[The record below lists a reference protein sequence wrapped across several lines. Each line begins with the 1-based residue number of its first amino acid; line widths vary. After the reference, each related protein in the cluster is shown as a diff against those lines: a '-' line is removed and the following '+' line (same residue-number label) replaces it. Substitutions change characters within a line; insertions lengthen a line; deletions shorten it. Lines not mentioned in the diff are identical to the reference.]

1 MIAMKLSFSTIGCPK
16 YTLDEV
22 VSTAQGSGYEGVEI
36 RFLRGE
42 VALEKLE
49 EFSPAG
55 LKATKAKLDAAGLA
69 VACLDTSVRFT
80 SPDPDERAKQ
90 QATALTYARM
100 AAELGT
106 SYIRVFGGAVP
117 DSSPEREETTKRI
130 AEGLAEAAA
139 AVKTEGV
146 TAVLET
152 HDSFC
157 TSTQVAEL
165 LSYAPN
171 DDLAILWDVLH
182 SYRSGESLVD
192 TWRALGDRI
201 RHVHLKDSSVY
212 SPTEFNFE
220 LTGEGTMP
228 IKEFAAL
235 LQRGGYDGY
244 LSFEWEKAWHPEI
257 EEPEVAIPQ
266 YASYMRPLL
275 AEVAAQ

>member
-1 MIAMKLSFSTIGCPK
+1 MKLSFSTLGCPK

-22 VSTAQGSGYEGVEI
+22 VSTARDSGYDGVEI

-42 VALEKLE
+42 VVLENLE
-49 EFSPAG
+49 EFSPSG
-55 LKATKAKLDAAGLA
+55 IRATKAKLDAAGVA

-90 QATALTYARM
+90 HQAALTYARM

-130 AEGLAEAAA
+130 AEGLAEAATS
-139 AVKTEGV
+139 VKAEGV

-157 TSTQVAEL
+157 TSAQVNEL

-182 SYRSGESLVD
+182 SYRTGESLED
-192 TWRALGDRI
+192 TWRALGSRI

-228 IKEFAAL
+228 IREFAAL
-235 LQRGGYDGY
+235 LHREGYDGY

-266 YASYMRPLL
+266 YAAYMRPLL
-275 AEVAAQ
+275 AEVAAE

>member
-1 MIAMKLSFSTIGCPK
+1 MKLSFSTLGCPK

-22 VSTAQGSGYEGVEI
+22 VSTAKDNGYEGVEI

-42 VALEKLE
+42 VALENLE
-49 EFSPAG
+49 EFSPSG
-55 LKATKAKLDAAGLA
+55 IRKTKAALDAAEVA

-80 SPDPDERAKQ
+80 SPDPAERAKQ
-90 QATALTYARM
+90 QNAALTYARM

-117 DSSPEREETTKRI
+117 ESSPEREETTKRI

-139 AVKTEGV
+139 AVKAEGI

-182 SYRSGESLVD
+182 SYRTGESLED

-201 RHVHLKDSSVY
+201 RHVHLKDSSRY

-220 LTGEGTMP
+220 LTGAGTMP
-228 IKEFAAL
+228 IREFTAL
-235 LQRGGYDGY
+235 LQREGYEGY

-266 YASYMRPLL
+266 YAAYMRPLL
-275 AEVAAQ
+275 AEVAAR

>member
-1 MIAMKLSFSTIGCPK
+1 MKLSFSTLGCPK

-22 VSTAQGSGYEGVEI
+22 VSTAKDNGYEGVEI

-42 VALEKLE
+42 VALENLE
-49 EFSPAG
+49 EFSPSG
-55 LKATKAKLDAAGLA
+55 IRKTKAALDAAGVT

-80 SPDPDERAKQ
+80 SPDPAERAKQ
-90 QATALTYARM
+90 QNAALTYARM

-117 DSSPEREETTKRI
+117 ESPPEREETTKRI

-139 AVKTEGV
+139 AVKAEGI

-182 SYRSGESLVD
+182 SYRTGESLED

-201 RHVHLKDSSVY
+201 RHVHLKDSSRY

-220 LTGEGTMP
+220 LTGAGTMP
-228 IKEFAAL
+228 IREFAGL
-235 LQRGGYDGY
+235 LQREGYDGY

-266 YASYMRPLL
+266 YAAYMRPLL
-275 AEVAAQ
+275 AEVAAR

>member
-1 MIAMKLSFSTIGCPK
+1 MKLSFSTLGCPQ
-16 YTLDEV
+16 YSLDQV
-22 VSTAQGSGYEGVEI
+22 VAMAADNDYNGVEI

-42 VALEKLE
+42 VGLEKLE
-49 EFSPAG
+49 EFSPTGIKETRRRLDDAG
-55 LKATKAKLDAAGLA
+55 VE

-80 SPDPDERAKQ
+80 SPEPAERAAQ
-90 QATALTYARM
+90 HEAARTYARF
-100 AAELGT
+100 AAELGAP
-106 SYIRVFGGAVP
+106 YIRVFGGAVP
-117 DSSPEREETTKRI
+117 DSSPEREDATRRI

-139 AVKTEGV
+139 AVRGEGV

-157 TSTQVAEL
+157 TSAQVGEL

-182 SYRSGESLVD
+182 SYRNGEALET
-192 TWRALGDRI
+192 TWQALGDRI
-201 RHVHLKDSSVY
+201 RHVHLKDSSDY
-212 SPTEFNFE
+212 SPTSFDFR

-228 IKEFAAL
+228 IAEFVDL
-235 LQRGGYDGY
+235 LKRGGYDGY

-266 YASYMRPLL
+266 FAAYMRRTLVPR
-275 AEVAAQ
+275 